1 MSLFEDKHVDNFEHE
16 SPLRAFTTFNQD
28 GIYGV
33 GKGFRPSFQHLTR
46 YLDALE
52 RKEGWQLV
60 QILFG
65 DKDPTFVLRRTVLEL
80 TNVAKPEDIIR
91 EMADNFGIDYET
103 MAANAAAAN
112 RSNVVPI
119 DDPINPRHYGGTACA
134 EIGERLTANSYQVLK
149 YNWRLGKKDDPCQE
163 IEKSLWYLDREMAM
177 DNHHIPAFRLP
188 DDEWLADRLL
198 DCSDYTT
205 EVAVRLWAWNKLG
218 KPETLRGL
226 KACITHHRDVLA
238 CGRGIAP

>member
-65 DKDPTFVLRRTVLEL
+65 DKDPTFVMRRTVLEL
-80 TNVAKPEDIIR
+80 TNVIPD
-91 EMADNFGIDYET
+91 
-103 MAANAAAAN
+103 

-119 DDPINPRHYGGTACA
+119 DDPINPRHYGGDNCA
-134 EIGERLTANSYQVLK
+134 QIGERLTANSYQILK

-198 DCSDYTT
+198 DCSDYTS
-205 EVAVRLWAWNKLG
+205 EVAVRLWAWNKFG
-218 KPETLRGL
+218 RPETLRGL
-226 KACITHHRDVLA
+226 KACITHQRDVLA